1 MSAFLDT
8 DRLLGF
14 FRRAGFKTYRSAN
27 AAWYEAGPRF
37 LLGVPTHEAVIIDR
51 AEGREVMR
59 ATGALGIRYI
69 TSDVNTGRDSWQ
81 MVACGDDYDLSMFS
95 SNTRSKV
102 RRGLKN
108 NEVRR
113 ISGGELKAAGEQ
125 AFLDTV
131 SRQGRADRYGVDR
144 WHKLL
149 DAADATEGIEIW
161 AAWYEG
167 TLAAYM
173 LIMLFE
179 DNAEFY
185 EARSRNDT
193 LRYYPNNALLYTL
206 THDVLVERKIPQI
219 TFGIEGLEELDSLDS
234 FKLAMGYEKRPVR
247 QHVMFHPL
255 IEAGLALPPARGILG
270 ALAARPKGSS
280 FIRRVHALTSFRTGG
295 VAPEASGT
303 P

>member
-1 MSAFLDT
+1 VSAFLDT

-14 FRRAGFKTYRSAN
+14 FRDSGFQVYRSAN

-37 LLGVPTHEAVIIDR
+37 LLGVPTHDAVVISR
-51 AEGREVMR
+51 AEGREAMR

-69 TSDVNTGRDSWQ
+69 TADNATGRESWQ
-81 MVACGDDYDLSMFS
+81 MMVTGADYDLAMFS
-95 SNTRSKV
+95 GNTRSKV

-108 NEVRR
+108 NEIRR
-113 ISGGELKAAGEQ
+113 ISGAELKEAGEQ

-131 SRQGRADRYGVDR
+131 SRQGRSDRYGVDR

-161 AAWYEG
+161 SAWHEG

-179 DNAEFY
+179 DSCEFY

-206 THDVLVERKIPQI
+206 TCDILVERKIPQI
-219 TFGIEGLEELDSLDS
+219 TFGIEGLEELDSLDA
-234 FKLAMGYEKRPVR
+234 FKLAMGYERRPVR
-247 QHVMFHPL
+247 QHVMFHPV
-255 IEAGLALPPARGILG
+255 IEAGLSIPPLRGILG
-270 ALAARPKGSS
+270 LLATRTNGSS
-280 FIRRVHALTSFRTGG
+280 FVRRVHALTSFRNGG
-295 VAPEASGT
+295 VAPDRDESR
-303 P
+303 

>member
-1 MSAFLDT
+1 MSEFLDT
-8 DRLLGF
+8 DRLLEF
-14 FRRAGFKTYRSAN
+14 FRASGFKIHRTAN

-37 LLGVPTHEAVIIDR
+37 LLGVPTHDAVSITR
-51 AEGREVMR
+51 AEGNEAMR

-69 TSDVNTGRDSWQ
+69 TSDPSVGRESWQ
-81 MVACGDDYDLSMFS
+81 MIGGGTDYDLSMFS

-113 ISGGELKAAGEQ
+113 ISGQDLKSAGEQ

-131 SRQGRADRYGVDR
+131 ARQGRADRYGVDR

-161 AAWYEG
+161 SAWHED
-167 TLAAYM
+167 TLAAYL
-173 LIMLFE
+173 LIMVFE
-179 DNAEFY
+179 DSCEFY

-206 THDVLVERKIPQI
+206 THDVLVERKIGQI
-219 TFGIEGLEELDSLDS
+219 TFGIEGLEELDSLDA
-234 FKLAMGYEKRPVR
+234 FKLAMGYEKRTVR

-255 IEAGLALPPARGILG
+255 IEAGLAFPPTRGLLRM
-270 ALAARPKGSS
+270 LAERPDGSS
-280 FIRRVHALTSFRTGG
+280 LFRRVHALTSLRTGG
-295 VAPEASGT
+295 VAPETDEAS
-303 P
+303 